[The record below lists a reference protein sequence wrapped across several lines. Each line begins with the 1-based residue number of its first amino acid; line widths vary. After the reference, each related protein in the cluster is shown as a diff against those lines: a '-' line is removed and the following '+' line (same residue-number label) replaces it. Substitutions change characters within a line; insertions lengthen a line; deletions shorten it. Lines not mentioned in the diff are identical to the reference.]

1 MSNVF
6 EEWEGKA
13 LTSILN
19 IWYWTSMYNCK
30 FAHWTFRFRLSPSPP
45 AALCDTSAQ
54 TSWGP
59 RSSQSPPT
67 PFPFQFVMSSS
78 AEAKILRFTIPI
90 SEREPLR
97 LARATQNSLRAFGC
111 QLNGSCGS
119 STCPWTFILTVDLQ
133 FEDLNSSHHIFLQ
146 MGSILW
152 DDWNSEYIT
161 IFCPE
166 VAKED
171 FLPNS
176 SWRRLLGR
184 SSHAACLHWA
194 C

>member
-1 MSNVF
+1 
-6 EEWEGKA
+6 
-13 LTSILN
+13 
-19 IWYWTSMYNCK
+19 MYNCK
-30 FAHWTFRFRLSPSPP
+30 FVYWTFRLGLSPSPP

-67 PFPFQFVMSSS
+67 QFPFQVVMSSS

-111 QLNGSCGS
+111 QVSGSCSS

-152 DDWNSEYIT
+152 DNWNSEYIT

-184 SSHAACLHWA
+184 SSLAAWLHWA
-194 C
+194 CKNFTA